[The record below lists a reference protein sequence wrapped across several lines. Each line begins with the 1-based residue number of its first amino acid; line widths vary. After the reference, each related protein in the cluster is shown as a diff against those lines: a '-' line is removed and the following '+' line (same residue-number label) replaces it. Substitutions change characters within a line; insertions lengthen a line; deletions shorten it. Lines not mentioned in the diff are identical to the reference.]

1 MQTVREKNIL
11 SRFIQ
16 YVSKNVIG
24 MIGLSCY
31 ILADTFFIA
40 RGLGENGLTAL
51 NLVIP
56 IYSFMNG
63 LGLMIG
69 MGGATRYTILKTNEK
84 KEQMSAVFTQ
94 AVVFAFGVSLLF
106 MIMGIVGSNQISRW
120 LGADDSIYK
129 ITTIYLRTLLCFAPL
144 FFLNNVMICFVRND
158 GNPSLSMAAMLIG
171 SISNIWL
178 DYLFVFPC
186 KLGMFGAALA
196 TGTAPIISLCILS
209 FHKIQ
214 KKNQFHLRIKEH
226 DSDNKEFINRNVY
239 TMVKNRIGNIACIKD
254 ICMLGSASLITE
266 VSSGIVMIIFNV
278 IILKIQGNMG
288 VAAYG
293 IIANIALVVIA
304 IFTGIAQGI
313 QPIVSQNYGLGE
325 KKNLSKIYRYGM
337 VTAIIISGLIYIIV
351 TGFSEQIIE
360 LFNKEKNIEL
370 QKIATEGMYL
380 YFTAFFFSGINIVT
394 ATFFGAIDQPIQSF
408 FISMLRGFIVIIPV
422 VFLLSAC
429 FGMTGVWIALTC
441 AEFITVLYS
450 IFCIMFRRT
459 GKKPVFY
466 RINR

>member
-94 AVVFAFGVSLLF
+94 AVVFAFGVSLFF

-171 SISNIWL
+171 SISNIGL

-278 IILKIQGNMG
+278 IILNIQGNMG

-450 IFCIMFRRT
+450 IFCIMFRKT
-459 GKKPVFY
+459 GKKPVFLS
-466 RINR
+466 NK

>member
-450 IFCIMFRRT
+450 IFCIMFRGT
-459 GKKPVFY
+459 GKKPVFLS
-466 RINR
+466 NK

>member
-1 MQTVREKNIL
+1 MKTVREKNIL
-11 SRFIQ
+11 IRFIQ

-40 RGLGENGLTAL
+40 RGLGESGLTAL

-84 KEQMSAVFTQ
+84 KEQMNVVFTQ
-94 AVVFAFGVSLLF
+94 AVVLAFGISILF
-106 MIMGIVGSNQISRW
+106 TITGILGSNQISRW

-158 GNPSLSMAAMLIG
+158 GNPSLSMTAMLIG

-209 FHKIQ
+209 FHRIQ
-214 KKNQFHLRIKEH
+214 KKNQFHLQIK
-226 DSDNKEFINRNVY
+226 SYDNNSKQFGDKSVY
-239 TMVKNRIGNIACIKD
+239 TMLRNRIGNSTQIKD

-266 VSSGIVMIIFNV
+266 VSSGIVMIIFNA
-278 IILKIQGNMG
+278 IILNIQGNMG

-325 KKNLSKIYRYGM
+325 SKNLSKIYRYGIF
-337 VTAIIISGLIYIIV
+337 TAIIISVLVYAIV
-351 TGFSEQIIE
+351 TGFSEQIIA
-360 LFNKEKNIEL
+360 LFNKEQNIEL
-370 QKIATEGMYL
+370 QRIATEGIYL

-408 FISMLRGFIVIIPV
+408 FISILRGFIAIIPV
-422 VFLLSAC
+422 VFLLSYC
-429 FGMTGVWIALTC
+429 FGMKGVWIALTC
-441 AEFITVLYS
+441 AELITVIYS
-450 IFCIMFRRT
+450 MVSVIFRKT
-459 GKKPVFY
+459 AKKSTSLID
-466 RINR
+466 R

>member
-1 MQTVREKNIL
+1 MQIVREKNIL

-214 KKNQFHLRIKEH
+214 KKKSISPTNQ
-226 DSDNKEFINRNVY
+226 
-239 TMVKNRIGNIACIKD
+239 
-254 ICMLGSASLITE
+254 
-266 VSSGIVMIIFNV
+266 
-278 IILKIQGNMG
+278 
-288 VAAYG
+288 
-293 IIANIALVVIA
+293 
-304 IFTGIAQGI
+304 
-313 QPIVSQNYGLGE
+313 
-325 KKNLSKIYRYGM
+325 
-337 VTAIIISGLIYIIV
+337 
-351 TGFSEQIIE
+351 
-360 LFNKEKNIEL
+360 
-370 QKIATEGMYL
+370 
-380 YFTAFFFSGINIVT
+380 
-394 ATFFGAIDQPIQSF
+394 
-408 FISMLRGFIVIIPV
+408 
-422 VFLLSAC
+422 
-429 FGMTGVWIALTC
+429 
-441 AEFITVLYS
+441 
-450 IFCIMFRRT
+450 RT
-459 GKKPVFY
+459 
-466 RINR
+466 R